1 MHNYRRR
8 KFNEENKVKEQ
19 ANEEKVKVENTQTLS
34 AKPSINNSSSPIK
47 RYRYRRF
54 YTKHNKEEKEKEE
67 NDNDNSKSY
76 DANNESLN
84 TQKKENTI
92 VPKSIKED
100 ILKKLNEIVPILE
113 DKEGEDNITPNKQKK
128 GIDIDGRSLI
138 NDMLKNEFQNENED
152 NSYMKIRK
160 SINGDLNK
168 YKKYY
173 DNELIDAILDVEK
186 YNVDTYLSRDLAAIY
201 NDINK
206 DNIFFKNNVFLGN
219 IDNFERK
226 TGNLDKKKNNNKYSN
241 NDINKK
247 IKEIPNTNEII
258 NNFTEKLKFF
268 G

>member
-8 KFNEENKVKEQ
+8 KFNEEKKVKEQ
-19 ANEEKVKVENTQTLS
+19 SDEEKEKIENSQTPS
-34 AKPSINNSSSPIK
+34 AKSSNNSSPSPVK

-54 YTKHNKEEKEKEE
+54 YTKRKKEQEQEE
-67 NDNDNSKSY
+67 NNNDNNESK
-76 DANNESLN
+76 DANNEN
-84 TQKKENTI
+84 ENYQKKENTI

-100 ILKKLNEIVPILE
+100 ILKKLSEVVPIIE
-113 DKEGEDNITPNKQKK
+113 DKEGEDNITPNKKK
-128 GIDIDGRSLI
+128 KGGIDIDGRSLI

-152 NSYMKIRK
+152 NSNMKIRK

-186 YNVDTYLSRDLAAIY
+186 YNVDTYLSNDLAAIY

-206 DNIFFKNNVFLGN
+206 DNLFFKNDVFLGN
-219 IDNFERK
+219 IDNFEKK
-226 TGNLDKKKNNNKYSN
+226 TGNLDKKKNTKKYNS
-241 NDINKK
+241 DIN
-247 IKEIPNTNEII
+247 IQKEIPKTNELI
-258 NNFTEKLKFF
+258 NRFTENLKFF